1 MDYEI
6 YTMLS
11 YAVLTVTIVVLL
23 ITFDLRMTFIVV
35 CLVSLV
41 VVYMVGIC
49 HVWGLTLTHIL
60 AVNLAFALGIAI
72 D

>member
-1 MDYEI
+1 
-6 YTMLS
+6 MLG
-11 YAVLTVTIVVLL
+11 YAILTVTVVVLL

-49 HVWGLTLTHIL
+49 HVWGLTLNFTL
-60 AVNLAFALGIAI
+60 AINLAFALGIAI

>member
-1 MDYEI
+1 
-6 YTMLS
+6 MLS

-23 ITFDLRMTFIVV
+23 ITFDLRMTVIVV

-41 VVYMVGIC
+41 VIYMVGIC
-49 HVWGLTLTHIL
+49 HVWGLTLNHIL